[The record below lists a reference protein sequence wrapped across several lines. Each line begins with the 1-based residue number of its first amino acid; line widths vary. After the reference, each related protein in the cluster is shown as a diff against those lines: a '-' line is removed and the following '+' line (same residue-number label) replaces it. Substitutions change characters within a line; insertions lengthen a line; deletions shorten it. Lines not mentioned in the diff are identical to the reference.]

1 MRGEEGVQ
9 VDSHLPHQL
18 LGDAEIGVGQDSED

>member
-18 LGDAEIGVGQDSED
+18 LGDAEVGVRQDG